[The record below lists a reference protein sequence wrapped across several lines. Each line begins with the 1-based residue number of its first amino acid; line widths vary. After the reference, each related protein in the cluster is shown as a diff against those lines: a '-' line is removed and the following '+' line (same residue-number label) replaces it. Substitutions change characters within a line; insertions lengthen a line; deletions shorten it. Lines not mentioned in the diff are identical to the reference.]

1 MIFQKVTKDEFMSA
15 FERNNLFIQNKAKR
29 DKINKQKQFET
40 LITELKIDSCYKE
53 SKRCKIR

>member
-1 MIFQKVTKDEFMSA
+1 MILKKVTKEEFMSV

-53 SKRCKIR
+53 SKKCKHR